1 MLGDAFLYD
10 NVTYSV
16 KVFKGRIFP
25 LILQILVLILDL
37 LCTSCPLLQD
47 LLDVST
53 IASLFESAT
62 QSYVVN
68 LMLLLTNEMHEVS
81 LTILLKKKIVL

>member
-1 MLGDAFLYD
+1 M
-10 NVTYSV
+10 
-16 KVFKGRIFP
+16 
-25 LILQILVLILDL
+25 ILQILVLILDL

>member
-1 MLGDAFLYD
+1 
-10 NVTYSV
+10 
-16 KVFKGRIFP
+16 